1 MNKVIV
7 RVKGGLGNQLWCFA
21 AARRLAMA
29 NDAELVL
36 DDVTGF
42 ARDALYRRQYSLRP
56 FRIPARLATP
66 AERLE
71 PFERARRF
79 VHKQWSRR
87 QPFAI
92 RSYLEQEQL
101 DFDER
106 LLARRVEGTLRLD
119 GLWMGEGYLQ
129 GSEEVIRRELEID
142 GASFPARAVQM
153 ARRIRAAD
161 SVAIHVRWFDS
172 PGQSSAFNAGA
183 RYYGAAIARIRS
195 AIERPHFFVFSDRP
209 DAAAALLGLAP
220 QDSTVVD
227 LGLAETD
234 AYVDLWLMSQCRHF
248 IIANSTFSWW
258 AAWLGEREPNLTIA
272 PRLAIDGKTAWGFKG
287 LLPDRWLTL

>member
-21 AARRLAMA
+21 TARRLAMA
-29 NDAELVL
+29 NEAELVL

-42 ARDALYRRQYSLRP
+42 ARDALYRRQYALQP
-56 FRIPARLATP
+56 FRISARRATP

-79 VHKQWSRR
+79 LHKRWSRH
-87 QPFAI
+87 QPFAV
-92 RSYLEQEQL
+92 RPYLEQEQL

-106 LLARRVEGTLRLD
+106 LLARRVSGTLRLD
-119 GLWMGEGYLQ
+119 GLWMGEGYLK
-129 GSEEVIRRELEID
+129 GAEDVIRRELVID
-142 GASFPARAVQM
+142 SASCPEAAAPMAEQILAVN
-153 ARRIRAAD
+153 
-161 SVAIHVRWFDS
+161 SVAVHVRWFDA
-172 PGQSSAFNAGA
+172 PGQPSAFNAGA
-183 RYYGAAIARIRS
+183 EYYAAAIARMRS

-209 DAAAALLGLAP
+209 DAACALLGLASD
-220 QDSTVVD
+220 QCTVVD
-227 LGLAETD
+227 LGLAESD
-234 AYVDLWLMSQCRHF
+234 AYVDLWLMSKCRHF

-258 AAWLGEREPNLTIA
+258 AAWLGERTPNLTIA

-287 LLPDRWLTL
+287 LLPERWLVL